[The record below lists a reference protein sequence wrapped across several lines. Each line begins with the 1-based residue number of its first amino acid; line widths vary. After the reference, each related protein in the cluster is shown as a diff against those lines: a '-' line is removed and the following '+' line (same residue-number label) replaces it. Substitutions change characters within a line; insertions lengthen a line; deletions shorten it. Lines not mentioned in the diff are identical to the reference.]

1 MNKYVKTEKESNMN
15 TKSIVLNR
23 NSKNEEIKT
32 LVYDIRLN
40 ESFDNAA
47 NVLLRKGYNIKD
59 IKIIDNKIFGIF
71 FRNINKY
78 TRWIEKQS
86 IESVGKTN
94 ISVIECSNCGIYFCD
109 LFCNYKDIYNYCP
122 HCGAKME
129 E

>member
-94 ISVIECSNCGIYFCD
+94 IPVIECSNCGIYFCD

-122 HCGAKME
+122 NCGAKME
-129 E
+129 

>member
-1 MNKYVKTEKESNMN
+1 MNKYIETEKESNIN
-15 TKSIVLNR
+15 TKSIVVNR
-23 NSKNEEIKT
+23 SLKNEEIKT
-32 LVYDIRLN
+32 LVYDIKLN
-40 ESFDNAA
+40 ESFDNSA

-94 ISVIECSNCGIYFCD
+94 IPVIECSNCGIYFCD

-129 E
+129 

>member
-23 NSKNEEIKT
+23 YSKNEEIKT

-40 ESFDNAA
+40 ESFDNAV

-94 ISVIECSNCGIYFCD
+94 IPVIECSNCGICFCD
-109 LFCNYKDIYNYCP
+109 LLCSYKDIYNYCP
-122 HCGAKME
+122 NCGVKME
-129 E
+129 

>member
-59 IKIIDNKIFGIF
+59 IKRSYGNGRIF
-71 FRNINKY
+71 FHVVLSDDITEQHVVELFRNVIYKHIKNRKQGIILIIK
-78 TRWIEKQS
+78 TEKG
-86 IESVGKTN
+86 ESQ
-94 ISVIECSNCGIYFCD
+94 NCYQ
-109 LFCNYKDIYNYCP
+109 LNW
-122 HCGAKME
+122 
-129 E
+129 